1 MDAKA
6 RAEARRQAILAK
18 ASSRLAK
25 LTSSAR
31 GEETEASIHDDP
43 PLPTLPS
50 VRAIRRTPSP
60 IFPRQPSAPDHPS
73 SGEESLPQ
81 GMVDPHHFMQALMGG
96 GPNLGDGRPS
106 AFPTGTTDAFE
117 TILSSLGS
125 SGMTNDE
132 SKLSPTTSTSPF
144 EPTPLPPRSLPFMPF
159 FRFLSTI
166 AMVIFFV
173 FYLEP
178 FNFARM
184 GYYGLETPS
193 RWGRWADLTRRETG
207 EWGVQPVPIFW
218 AFISLQLAVHSFQFF
233 YDNQP
238 SPLPMFVAMVLPHF
252 PHPLPTIVTNAF
264 HYVHMTQMLLDD
276 MAVWVVTVGFI
287 IWVAGWGN

>member
-60 IFPRQPSAPDHPS
+60 IFPRQPSALDHPS
-73 SGEESLPQ
+73 GGEEPLPQ
-81 GMVDPHHFMQALMGG
+81 
-96 GPNLGDGRPS
+96 
-106 AFPTGTTDAFE
+106 DAFE
-117 TILSSLGS
+117 AILSSLGS

>member
-1 MDAKA
+1 
-6 RAEARRQAILAK
+6 
-18 ASSRLAK
+18 
-25 LTSSAR
+25 
-31 GEETEASIHDDP
+31 
-43 PLPTLPS
+43 
-50 VRAIRRTPSP
+50 
-60 IFPRQPSAPDHPS
+60 
-73 SGEESLPQ
+73 
-81 GMVDPHHFMQALMGG
+81 MVDPHRFMQALIGG

-106 AFPTGTTDAFE
+106 PFATGATDPFDA
-117 TILSSLGS
+117 ILSSLGS
-125 SGMTNDE
+125 SGMTSDG
-132 SKLSPTTSTSPF
+132 SKLSPTTSTSPL

-184 GYYGLETPS
+184 EYYGLETPS

-207 EWGVQPVPIFW
+207 EWGVQPVVGLCLYMLTMPWSNPLGKPIFW
-218 AFISLQLAVHSFQFF
+218 EFISLQLAVHSFQLF
-233 YDNQP
+233 YGNQP

-264 HYVHMTQMLLDD
+264 HYIHMTQMLLDD